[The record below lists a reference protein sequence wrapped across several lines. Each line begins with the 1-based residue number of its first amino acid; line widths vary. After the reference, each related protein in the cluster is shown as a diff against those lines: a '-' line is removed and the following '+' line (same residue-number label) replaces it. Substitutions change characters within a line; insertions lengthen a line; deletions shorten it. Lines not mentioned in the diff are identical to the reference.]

1 MKLGVIG
8 SPVEHSRSPEIHYEF
23 ASQFD
28 LEISFKKYLVEKNQ
42 CIGWVNDFF
51 SKDGFGLSVT
61 LPLKEEVL
69 GAADEISERALR
81 AGAANMLHLKGNK
94 IFADCTDGIGLVS
107 DLKNNDIEISDKTIL
122 VIGAG
127 GASRG
132 ILPSLLDEDPNQ
144 VIIANRTPERSSKLV
159 SEIQETSGLQMK
171 SSILIPSGLSLEG
184 IDFNTF
190 DIVINATSVSTSKEL
205 TLDIDKSIFDKASV
219 ALDLYYSQSDTH
231 FMKMAKDS
239 EVSTVLDGWGM
250 LVHQAAAS
258 FSQWTGFNPKTKEV
272 LKSRGD

>member
-1 MKLGVIG
+1 M
-8 SPVEHSRSPEIHYEF
+8 
-23 ASQFD
+23 
-28 LEISFKKYLVEKNQ
+28 
-42 CIGWVNDFF
+42 CIRD
-51 SKDGFGLSVT
+51 
-61 LPLKEEVL
+61 
-69 GAADEISERALR
+69 R
-81 AGAANMLHLKGNK
+81 
-94 IFADCTDGIGLVS
+94 
-107 DLKNNDIEISDKTIL
+107 
-122 VIGAG
+122 
-127 GASRG
+127 
-132 ILPSLLDEDPNQ
+132 
-144 VIIANRTPERSSKLV
+144 

-184 IDFNTF
+184 IGFNTF

-205 TLDIDKSIFDKASV
+205 TLDIDKSIFNKASV

-231 FMKMAKDS
+231 FMKMAKDR

>member
-42 CIGWVNDFF
+42 CIAWVNDFF

-81 AGAANMLHLKGNK
+81 AGAANLLHLKENK

-144 VIIANRTPERSSKLV
+144 VIIANRTPERSSQLV